1 MYPAVQSIVLVK
13 RTSRRTRHERRPVV
27 EDSTIVRAPRF
38 QIALPFMGN
47 LLDVPFQI
55 QDVVF
60 WWEGNVVSYGHITAF
75 SRMSDGTIIARV
87 KRYGYY
93 ARQPGAIVLLP
104 TAALN
109 SLVP

>member
-1 MYPAVQSIVLVK
+1 MYPAAQSIVLVK
-13 RTSRRTRHERRPVV
+13 RTSQRTRRERRPVV
-27 EDSTIVRAPRF
+27 EDSTNVRAFWF
-38 QIALPFMGN
+38 QVTLPFMGN

-55 QDVVF
+55 RDFVF
-60 WWEGNVVSYGHITAF
+60 WWEQNVVLYGYITAF
-75 SRMSDGTIIARV
+75 SRMDDGTIIARV

-93 ARQPGAIVLLP
+93 VHQPGAIVLLP

>member
-1 MYPAVQSIVLVK
+1 MYPAAQSIVLVK
-13 RTSRRTRHERRPVV
+13 RTSRRTRRERRPVV
-27 EDSTIVRAPRF
+27 EDLTIVCAPWF

-75 SRMSDGTIIARV
+75 SRMGDLGLRGMGIMRV
-87 KRYGYY
+87 NRG
-93 ARQPGAIVLLP
+93 RLFFFLLRR
-104 TAALN
+104 
-109 SLVP
+109 

>member
-1 MYPAVQSIVLVK
+1 MYPAAQSIVLVK
-13 RTSRRTRHERRPVV
+13 RTSRRTCREPHPVV
-27 EDSTIVRAPRF
+27 KDSTNVHVLPF
-38 QIALPFMGN
+38 QLALPFMGN
-47 LLDVPFQI
+47 LPDVPFQI
-55 QDVVF
+55 RDFVF
-60 WWEGNVVSYGHITAF
+60 WWEWNVVSYGHVTAF
-75 SRMSDGTIIARV
+75 SRMGDGTIIARV